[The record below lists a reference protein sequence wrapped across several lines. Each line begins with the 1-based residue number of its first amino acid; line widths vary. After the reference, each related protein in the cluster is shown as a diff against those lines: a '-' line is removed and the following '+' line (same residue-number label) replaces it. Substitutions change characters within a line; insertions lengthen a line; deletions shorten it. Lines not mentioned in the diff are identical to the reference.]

1 MILTLSL
8 MSHLAVFHF
17 KALNLPKVTTTT
29 QTIESPV
36 KMKRDE
42 LERLFRAQS

>member
-42 LERLFRAQS
+42 LQAVFGRQA